1 MKGSVSV
8 IAVYLLLSL
17 FVAAQKRPDERVPS
31 CPRPVDARL
40 RDYFQSSAIEP
51 SVLINNDADPGL
63 RKTRSSKISL
73 PGHEIEWINV
83 WKSNNLSAS
92 IKIDGDLIS
101 FKGQQTI
108 NLVDD
113 TGKGKLDMVEDWR
126 QARLYELSGH
136 DI

>member
-17 FVAAQKRPDERVPS
+17 FVAAQKRPDQRGPS

-40 RDYFQSSAIEP
+40 RDYFESSAIEP
-51 SVLINNDADPGL
+51 SVLVNNEPDPGL
-63 RKTRSSKISL
+63 RKTHSSKIPL
-73 PGHEIEWINV
+73 PGHEIEWIDV
-83 WKSNNLSAS
+83 WNSNNLSAS

-108 NLVDD
+108 NAADD
-113 TGKGKLDMVEDWR
+113 NGKGKLDLVEDWR